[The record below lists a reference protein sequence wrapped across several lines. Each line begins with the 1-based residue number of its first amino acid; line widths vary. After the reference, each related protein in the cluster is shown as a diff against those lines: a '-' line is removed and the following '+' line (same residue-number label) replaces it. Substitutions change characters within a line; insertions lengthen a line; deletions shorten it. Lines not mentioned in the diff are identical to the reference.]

1 MTLTDNEQK
10 IIHVL
15 RSLKPFEKV
24 EISADKKGEADK
36 FIVHRSY
43 MEILG

>member
-10 IIHVL
+10 IILVV
-15 RSLKPFEKV
+15 RSLKPFERI
-24 EISADKKGEADK
+24 EITADKLGKADS

-43 MEILG
+43 KEILE